1 MSVTK
6 KIRLNAFN
14 MNCVGHQ
21 SSGLWRHP
29 RDRSREYTSMKHWQD
44 LARTLERGLFDG
56 IFLADVTGV
65 YDVYE
70 SSPSAALRT
79 AIQVPANDPFSIVP
93 VMAGVT
99 EHLCFGVTGSIPYE
113 PPYAFAR
120 RISTLDHLTNGRIG
134 WNVVTGYLDSAA
146 RGVGKAKQTAH
157 DTRYDIAAD
166 YMDVVYKLWEGSWE
180 DDAVIYDKR
189 GGVFADPK
197 KVHEVSHAGE
207 YFELNGIHLCEP
219 SPQRTPVI
227 FQAGTSPKGQAFAA
241 NHAECIFIGTAGSEP
256 TAALVKSLR
265 AQAVEAGRR
274 GEDLKIFA
282 LMSVVVADTDAA
294 ARAKYED
301 YLSYALPEG
310 ALALMSGWTGIDL
323 SQFDLDERVERV
335 SSQAVQTAIAA
346 LGARTVREWG
356 QSLSIAGA
364 ADVIVGSPESVA
376 DQMQHWMDETDID
389 GFNLAYTVL
398 PECFEEFVALVVPEL
413 QRRGVYKTSHA
424 EGTLREK
431 LFGKGDRLPL
441 SHPAA
446 RYRCTVDA
454 AVGVA

>member
-1 MSVTK
+1 
-6 KIRLNAFN
+6 
-14 MNCVGHQ
+14 
-21 SSGLWRHP
+21 
-29 RDRSREYTSMKHWQD
+29 MKHWQD

-70 SSPSAALRT
+70 GSPSAALRT
-79 AIQVPANDPFSIVP
+79 AIQVPSNDPFSLVP

-166 YMDVVYKLWEGSWE
+166 YMDLVYKLWEGSWE
-180 DDAVIYDKR
+180 DDAVVFDKR
-189 GGVFADPK
+189 AGVFADPK

-207 YFELNGIHLCEP
+207 YFELKGVHLCEP

-227 FQAGTSPKGQAFAA
+227 FQAGASPKGQAFAA
-241 NHAECIFIGTAGSEP
+241 NHAECIFIGTAGTEP
-256 TAALVKSLR
+256 TAALVESLR

-274 GEDLKIFA
+274 GDDLKIFA

-294 ARAKYED
+294 ARAKHED

-310 ALALMSGWTGIDL
+310 ALALMSGWTGVDL
-323 SQFDLDERVERV
+323 SRFDLDERVENSFDSMQGR
-335 SSQAVQTAIAA
+335 
-346 LGARTVREWG
+346 
-356 QSLSIAGA
+356 AGYA
-364 ADVIVGSPESVA
+364 KDNSR
-376 DQMQHWMDETDID
+376 H
-389 GFNLAYTVL
+389 
-398 PECFEEFVALVVPEL
+398 
-413 QRRGVYKTSHA
+413 
-424 EGTLREK
+424 
-431 LFGKGDRLPL
+431 
-441 SHPAA
+441 
-446 RYRCTVDA
+446 DA
-454 AVGVA
+454 AECHAVGNDQVLEINKSPQY